1 MAVFTDV
8 ARLSGRVFGEEI
20 LVTILVDASRFQVL
34 KCAIGG
40 GFSAC
45 LIVANLRVEASC
57 WLGDIPPRIVLAN
70 KSGLF
75 PLAHDLEW
83 ISGGLGLLLVVEI
96 ALAVD
101 S

>member
-1 MAVFTDV
+1 MFTDV
-8 ARLSGRVFGEEI
+8 ARLPRGVFGEEI
-20 LVTILVDASRFQVL
+20 LVTILVAASRFQVL

-45 LIVANLRVEASC
+45 LIVAYLRVEASC
-57 WLGDIPPRIVLAN
+57 WLSGFPPRIALAD
-70 KSGLF
+70 KSRLLS
-75 PLAHDLEW
+75 LAHNLEW